1 VTFDAIRPA
10 SLNGLAEVGPARTG
24 TVVTFGEAM
33 IRLATPDHKRLEQAT
48 SLDVTIGGAELNV
61 AAGVSRLG
69 LAARW
74 VSRIPQ
80 SPFGRMMLNRAREFG
95 VDVSFVSSD
104 PAARAGLYFLEA
116 GASPRASAV
125 LYDRA
130 ASAFSKITP
139 DEIDWTAALVDASLL
154 HTTGITPALSDSAAQ
169 AVRDAFAAARAS
181 GVPVSYDLNYR
192 AKLWSEER
200 ARAVQEPLMADVD
213 VLITTEED
221 TRRVFGITG
230 SDYRDV
236 ARKLVDR
243 FGFKVVT
250 ITLRGDT
257 SVLRNTWTAIAHAD
271 GIDYDDRTYEIEIV
285 DRVGGGDAYAAG
297 FLYGWLTRGVGA
309 GVRYG
314 NAFSAL
320 QQTVPG
326 DLAWVTLAE
335 VEAQLSGAGLRIAR

>member
-1 VTFDAIRPA
+1 MSTDSTRPA
-10 SLNGLAEVGPARTG
+10 
-24 TVVTFGEAM
+24 TVITFGEAM
-33 IRLATPDHKRLEQAT
+33 LRLAAPDHQRLEQVT
-48 SLDVTIGGAELNV
+48 SLEVTVGGAELNV

-69 LAARW
+69 LDARW
-74 VSRIPQ
+74 VSRLPD
-80 SPFGRMMLNRAREFG
+80 SPLGRMIRNRAREFG
-95 VDVSFVSSD
+95 VDVSFVSWD
-104 PAARAGLYFLEA
+104 PAARAGLYFLEP

-130 ASAFSKITP
+130 GSAFSKLVP
-139 DEIDWTAALVDASLL
+139 AEIDWAAALAGGSVF
-154 HTTGITPALSDSAAQ
+154 HTTGITPALSEAAAA
-169 AVRDAFAAARAS
+169 AVRDALAAAHAA
-181 GVPVSYDLNYR
+181 GIPVSYDLNFR

-230 SDYRDV
+230 SNYADV

-257 SVLRNTWTAIAHAD
+257 SVLRNTWTAIAYAD
-271 GIDYDDRTYEIEIV
+271 GVDYDDRTYDIEIV
-285 DRVGGGDAYAAG
+285 DRVGGGDGYAAG
-297 FLYGWLTRGVGA
+297 FIYGWLTGDVAR

-320 QQTVPG
+320 QQTLPG
-326 DLAWVTLAE
+326 DLGWVTLAE
-335 VEAQLSGAGLRIAR
+335 VEAQISGTGLRIAR

>member
-1 VTFDAIRPA
+1 MNRET
-10 SLNGLAEVGPARTG
+10 VGP
-24 TVVTFGEAM
+24 VVTFGEAM
-33 IRLATPDHKRLEQAT
+33 IRLATPAHQRLEQAT
-48 SLDVTIGGAELNV
+48 SLEVTVGGAELNV

-69 LAARW
+69 LHARW
-74 VSRIPQ
+74 VSRLPDN
-80 SPFGRMMLNRAREFG
+80 PLGRMIRNKAREFG
-95 VDVSFVSSD
+95 VDVSHVTWD
-104 PAARAGLYFLEA
+104 KAGRAGLYFLEA

-130 ASAFSKITP
+130 GSAISRLVP
-139 DEIDWTAALVDASLL
+139 EEIDWATVLSGASLF
-154 HTTGITPALSDSAAQ
+154 HTTGITPALSD
-169 AVRDAFAAARAS
+169 AAARAVGDAFRAARAA

-192 AKLWSEER
+192 ARLWSEEQ
-200 ARAVQEPLMADVD
+200 ARAVQEPLMAEVD

-230 SDYRDV
+230 ADYREV

-257 SVLRNTWTAIAHAD
+257 SVLRNTWTAIALAD
-271 GIDYDDRTYEIEIV
+271 GTDYDDRTYEIEVI

-297 FLYGWLTRGVGA
+297 FLYGWLTGDVAR

-314 NAFSAL
+314 NALSAI
-320 QQTVPG
+320 QQTIPG
-326 DLAWVTLAE
+326 DLAWVTPAE
-335 VEAQLSGAGLRIAR
+335 VEAQLSGASLRIAR

>member
-1 VTFDAIRPA
+1 MNA
-10 SLNGLAEVGPARTG
+10 SELGPI
-24 TVVTFGEAM
+24 VTFGEAM
-33 IRLATPDHKRLEQAT
+33 IRLAAPNHQRLEQVT
-48 SLDVTIGGAELNV
+48 SLEVTVGGAELNV
-61 AAGVSRLG
+61 ASGVSRLG
-69 LAARW
+69 LTARW
-74 VSRIPQ
+74 VSRLPDN
-80 SPFGRMMLNRAREFG
+80 PLGRMIRNRAREFG
-95 VDVSFVSSD
+95 VDVTFVTWD
-104 PAARAGLYFLEA
+104 PSARAGLYFLEP

-130 ASAFSKITP
+130 GSAISRLDPASIDWQAALAGASAF
-139 DEIDWTAALVDASLL
+139 
-154 HTTGITPALSDSAAQ
+154 HTSGITPALSEGCATATG
-169 AVRDAFAAARAS
+169 DALAAAHAA

-192 AKLWSEER
+192 AKLWSEAR
-200 ARAVQEPLMADVD
+200 AREVQEPLMANVD

-230 SDYRDV
+230 ADYREV
-236 ARKLVDR
+236 ARKLADR

-257 SVLRNTWTAIAHAD
+257 SVLRNTWTAIAYAD
-271 GIDYDDRTYEIEIV
+271 GVDYDDRTYDIEVV

-297 FLYGWLTRGVGA
+297 FLYGWLTHDVAG

-314 NAFSAL
+314 NALSAL
-320 QQTVPG
+320 QQSVPG

>member
-1 VTFDAIRPA
+1 MNA
-10 SLNGLAEVGPARTG
+10 SELGP
-24 TVVTFGEAM
+24 VVTFGEAM
-33 IRLATPDHKRLEQAT
+33 IRLATPDHQRLEHAT
-48 SLDVTIGGAELNV
+48 SLEVTVGGAELNV
-61 AAGVSRLG
+61 ATGVCRLG
-69 LAARW
+69 LTARW
-74 VSRIPQ
+74 VSRLPDN
-80 SPFGRMMLNRAREFG
+80 PLGRMIRNRAREFG
-95 VDVSFVSSD
+95 VDTSFVTWD
-104 PAARAGLYFLEA
+104 PSARAGLYFLEP

-130 ASAFSKITP
+130 GSAISRLDPASM
-139 DEIDWTAALVDASLL
+139 DWPAALAGASLL
-154 HTTGITPALSDSAAQ
+154 HTSGITPALSDGC
-169 AVRDAFAAARAS
+169 AVATRDALAAARAA
-181 GVPVSYDLNYR
+181 GVSTSYDLNYR
-192 AKLWSEER
+192 AKLWSEAR
-200 ARAVQEPLMADVD
+200 AREVQEPLMADVD

-257 SVLRNTWTAIAHAD
+257 SVLRNTWTAIAFAD
-271 GIDYDDRTYEIEIV
+271 GVDHDDRTYDIEIV

-297 FLYGWLTRGVGA
+297 FLYGWLTRDVAA

-320 QQTVPG
+320 QQTLPG

>member
-1 VTFDAIRPA
+1 MTMESIP
-10 SLNGLAEVGPARTG
+10 RT

-33 IRLATPDHKRLEQAT
+33 IRLAAPDHERLEQVKT
-48 SLDVTIGGAELNV
+48 LDVTVGGAELNV
-61 AAGVSRLG
+61 AAGLSRLG
-69 LAARW
+69 LGARW
-74 VSRIPQ
+74 VSRLPDG
-80 SPFGRMMLNRAREFG
+80 PLGRMIRNRAREFG
-95 VDVSFVSSD
+95 VDVSFVSWA
-104 PAARAGLYFLEA
+104 PGARAGLYFLEP

-125 LYDRA
+125 IYDRA
-130 ASAFSKITP
+130 GSAFSKLEP
-139 DEIDWTAALVDASLL
+139 GEIDWNAALAGASAF
-154 HTTGITPALSDSAAQ
+154 HTSGITPALSDTAAT
-169 AVRDAFAAARAS
+169 AVRDALAAARAA
-181 GVPVSYDLNYR
+181 GIRVSYDLNYR

-200 ARAVQEPLMADVD
+200 SRAVQEPLMQDVD

-257 SVLRNTWTAIAHAD
+257 SVLRNTWTSIAVAD
-271 GIDYDDRTYEIEIV
+271 GTDYDDRSYDIEVV

-297 FLYGWLTRGVGA
+297 FLYGWLTGETAGDVTR

-320 QQTVPG
+320 QQTLPG